1 MKKSHLAGL
10 LVLAALIASPPANA
24 ASQAAPRASLP
35 DIEDEVM
42 CQTCQV
48 PLNLA
53 FSPQAE
59 RERAFIRAEIARG
72 RTKEQIKQAL
82 VAEYGPSV
90 LALPDTD
97 EGINWAVYLVP
108 IVGAAAAGVAL
119 LLALRRWRRDGGEP
133 APLEATPELSP
144 AESARL
150 ERDLARYD
158 D

>member
-1 MKKSHLAGL
+1 MKRFLPAVAV
-10 LVLAALIASPPANA
+10 LVVALIATAAAYGASP
-24 ASQAAPRASLP
+24 APRASLP

-59 RERAFIRAEIARG
+59 RERAFIRAQIARG
-72 RTKEQIKQAL
+72 RTKAQIKQAL
-82 VAEYGPSV
+82 VNEYGPSV

-108 IVGAAAAGVAL
+108 IGVIAAAAIAL
-119 LLALRRWRRDGGEP
+119 LVAVRRWRRGGPETAP
-133 APLEATPELSP
+133 AEAPVPEVS
-144 AESARL
+144 ASESARL
-150 ERDLARYD
+150 EHDLSQYD
-158 D
+158 A